1 MKMRRTL
8 LKSKI
13 HRAVVT
19 AADLHYEGS
28 LGLDEDLIE
37 AADLIPFEKV
47 HVYNVTNGSRFSTY
61 ILKEARGSGK
71 VGVYG
76 AAAHRARPDYLII
89 IAAYA
94 QFEAEE
100 VPGFKPKIVL
110 LDAAN
115 RIKG

>member
-1 MKMRRTL
+1 MRRTL

-37 AADLIPFEKV
+37 AADLVPFEKV
-47 HVYNVTNGSRFSTY
+47 HIYNVSNGARFSTY
-61 ILKEARGSGK
+61 IIKETRGSGK
-71 VGVYG
+71 VGIYG
-76 AAAHRARPDYLII
+76 AAVHKARPDDLLI

-94 QFEAEE
+94 QFEENE
-100 VPGFKPKIVL
+100 VKDFTPKVIL
-110 LDAAN
+110 LDAQN

>member
-1 MKMRRTL
+1 MRRTL

-37 AADLIPFEKV
+37 AADLVPFEKV
-47 HVYNVTNGSRFSTY
+47 HIYNVSNGARFSTY
-61 ILKEARGSGK
+61 IIKEPRGSGK
-71 VGVYG
+71 VGIYG
-76 AAAHRARPDYLII
+76 AAAHKARPDDLLI

-94 QFEAEE
+94 QFEENE
-100 VPGFKPKIVL
+100 VKNFTPKVVL
-110 LDAAN
+110 LDAQN
-115 RIKG
+115 RIKR